1 MHKSTFT
8 FQRLFSLKNLAL
20 FLSFFTLLVTVGLIG
35 YTIGLNQTQ
44 TKFEDEHQENLLLR
58 EKIKKSAT
66 IDTQANLLQEGEVKK
81 HEDEIHHLK
90 EKLKKI
96 CFDKKMVEA
105 NHEYAPKD
113 KNAIPPQAEI
123 RALPKIKPSTAKLVI
138 IMDDISYERDVKA
151 IHSLGLHLVMSF
163 LPPSTCHPESAKLA
177 AKEGGYM
184 VHFPMEAVNFHDEE
198 PDTLHV
204 GDSEEKIAS
213 RIAQLK
219 RLYPRARYMNN
230 HTGSKFTS
238 DTASMK
244 KLLPLLKKEGI
255 IFVDSRTIGTTKIP
269 QVSKENGLRYLGRDV
284 FLDDQDGVANIKKQI
299 REVVALAKRH
309 GSAIAIGHP
318 RPDTLEALR
327 QCKGLLGEI
336 QLVGIDKI

>member
-1 MHKSTFT
+1 M
-8 FQRLFSLKNLAL
+8 
-20 FLSFFTLLVTVGLIG
+20 VTVGLIG

-44 TKFEDEHQENLLLR
+44 TKFEDEHQENILLR

-66 IDTQANLLQEGEVKK
+66 IDRQANLVQEGEVKK
-81 HEDEIHHLK
+81 HEDEIRHLK

-96 CFDKKMVEA
+96 CVEKKVVEA

-113 KNAIPPQAEI
+113 KNAMPPKGQVRAIP
-123 RALPKIKPSTAKLVI
+123 LSKPSTAKLVI
-138 IMDDISYERDVKA
+138 IMDDISYARDVKA
-151 IHSLGLHLVMSF
+151 VHSLGLPLVLSF
-163 LPPSTCHPESAKLA
+163 LPPSPCHPESAKLA
-177 AKEGGYM
+177 AKESSYM
-184 VHFPMEAVNFHDEE
+184 VHFPMQAVAFNDEE

-213 RIAQLK
+213 RIVQLK
-219 RLYPRARYMNN
+219 RLYPKVRYMNN

-238 DTASMK
+238 DKESME
-244 KLLPLLKKEGI
+244 KLMPLLKKDGI

-269 QVSKENGLRYLGRDV
+269 QVSKELGLRYLGRDV
-284 FLDDQDGVANIKKQI
+284 FLDDRDGVANIKKQI
-299 REVVALAKRH
+299 REAVAVAKRH

-327 QCKGLLGEI
+327 QSKGLLGEI